1 MFIFCV
7 SRFKSRDFV
16 KELAVVLCGIL
27 YRVISVLEVLHGKC
41 VLTEVTEGIE
51 DKKQINP
58 KGNQACSTVV
68 QHAIK

>member
-1 MFIFCV
+1 ML
-7 SRFKSRDFV
+7 
-16 KELAVVLCGIL
+16 LAVLLATKTVGA
-27 YRVISVLEVLHGKC
+27 
-41 VLTEVTEGIE
+41 EVTEGIE